1 MKGMLIAALKIA
13 VLLYAAICVLVYVVQ
28 EKLIFFPEKLS
39 PDFRFAF
46 QVPFEE
52 ISLQTQDKVLLNA
65 VLFKA
70 DQPQGVVFYLH
81 GNAGSLNSWGD
92 VAPVYTALNYDVF
105 MLDYRG
111 YGKSEGKISSQKQ
124 MYQDVQTAY
133 DHLKTRYAEREI
145 IVLGYSIGTG
155 PAAKVAAQNQP
166 RLLLLQAP
174 YYSLKD
180 VMKHYFPVLPTFLLK
195 YPLETYQ
202 FLPECAMPVVLFH
215 GEQDEI
221 IYYGSSLKLKK
232 HLKPTDTLITLVGLG
247 HNGMTSS
254 PQYQAQL
261 QKFLKK

>member
-1 MKGMLIAALKIA
+1 MLISIVKI
-13 VLLYAAICVLVYVVQ
+13 VLLLYAAICVLVYFVQ
-28 EKLIFFPEKLS
+28 EKLIFFPEKLR
-39 PDFRFAF
+39 PDVRFTF

-52 ISLQTQDKVLLNA
+52 ISLKTQDDVLLNA

-70 DQPQGVVFYLH
+70 DQPQGVIFYLH

-111 YGKSEGKISSQKQ
+111 YGKSEGKISGQNQ
-124 MYQDVQTAY
+124 LYQDVQTAY
-133 DHLKTRYAEREI
+133 DHLKTRYAERDI

-155 PAAKVAAQNQP
+155 PAAKVAAENQP

-180 VMKHYFPVLPTFLLK
+180 LMTRYFPVLPTFLLK
-195 YPLETYQ
+195 YKFETYKY
-202 FLPECAMPVVLFH
+202 LPKCTMPVVLFH

-232 HLKPTDTLITLVGLG
+232 HLKNTDTLVTLAGLG

-261 QKFLKK
+261 QRILQKQ

>member
-1 MKGMLIAALKIA
+1 MLISIVKI
-13 VLLYAAICVLVYVVQ
+13 VLLLYAAVCVLVYFVQ

-39 PDFRFAF
+39 PDFRFTF
-46 QVPFEE
+46 QGPFEE
-52 ISLQTQDKVLLNA
+52 ISIKTQDKVLLNA

-70 DQPQGVVFYLH
+70 NQPKGVIFYLH

-92 VAPVYTALNYDVF
+92 VAPVYTALNYDLF

-111 YGKSEGKISSQKQ
+111 YGKSGGEISSQKQ

-133 DHLKTRYAEREI
+133 NHLKTRYAEQDI

-155 PAAKVAAQNQP
+155 PATKVAVENQP
-166 RLLLLQAP
+166 RLLILQAP

-180 VMKHYFPVLPTFLLK
+180 LMKRYFPVLPAFLLK
-195 YPLETYQ
+195 YPFETYHYIQ
-202 FLPECAMPVVLFH
+202 KCTMPVVLFH
-215 GEQDEI
+215 GEEDEI

-232 HLKPTDTLITLVGLG
+232 HLKSTDTLITLPRLG

-254 PQYQAQL
+254 PHYQAEL
-261 QKFLKK
+261 QRILPEYQ